1 MRTLRTIL
9 LSVFLVSSAAS
20 AQYKSNLSAKAWTD
34 SVFNSLNGDQ
44 KIAQLM
50 VIRAHSNLG
59 ADHVAKVVS
68 DIKKYN
74 VGALCFFQGGPLRQ
88 ANLTNYYQSI
98 AQTPLM
104 VTIDGEWGLGMRL
117 DSVTKFPYQ
126 LTLGALNDDR
136 LVYKMGVAVGEQC
149 KRIGVHVNYAPVVDI
164 NNNPNNPVIGYR
176 SFGENRDKV
185 SKFGVAYMKGM
196 QDAGI
201 MACAKHFPGHGDVDV
216 DSHFDL
222 PVINKTRQQLDEM
235 ELAPFRAIFKAGVGS
250 VMIAHLYIPS
260 IDNTANKATSISKNN
275 VTDLLRKDMG
285 YEGLAFTDALEMKG
299 VAKYFPGGTIVVEAI
314 IAGNDMLCLPSS
326 VEEAISA
333 VKSAIKDKRLTQ
345 KDIDD
350 KVKKVLM
357 AKYQL
362 GLNKWSPIETANLLN
377 DLNAKTD
384 AIRREVAEQTI
395 TLLSLAKD
403 KASRNDYAD
412 MPLKNARKVAY
423 IGIGTS
429 QLNEFGK
436 RMQQDYNA
444 DVFLFSYKDSA
455 AKAQEILNSVP
466 RDGKYD
472 AIIVGIHDFN
482 NRPANNY
489 NISPAAIDLWKKLN
503 FIKTSTFVFGNVLA
517 SQNFCDAY
525 TLVAAYQDDAI
536 TQQAAAD
543 MVRGSIP
550 FRGTLPV
557 SFCNFKNGQGIA
569 YGSDNPSSVDKF
581 YVVDSI
587 ANDAIAQKAFPGC
600 VVLAAHK
607 GEIVYHKAFG
617 NYQYES
623 SPPMTPESIFDLASV
638 TKISA
643 TTVSVMKLYEQ
654 GKLDLKK
661 TLGDYLPWVR
671 GTDKAGL
678 HIDDILLH
686 QAGLVPFIAFYKET
700 IDSASGSPKPDIYSD
715 KPTPVYSVRVADNIY
730 MRKDW
735 NDTMFSR
742 ILKSPVSPSRKYVY
756 SDNDFIFLG
765 KIVEEL
771 SGMTLD
777 QYVLKTFYS
786 KMGMAS
792 TGFKPRSRF
801 PKDVIVPTETEKH
814 FRRQTTQGDVH
825 DEGASMFGG
834 VAGHAGLF
842 SNAYDLSLLYQ
853 MLLNGG
859 ELNGERYLNPETVKL
874 FTAYQ
879 SDISR
884 RGFGFDKP
892 EKDNATRKD
901 PYPSSLASPE
911 TFGHTG
917 FTGTCVWVDPK
928 YDIVYIFLSNRV
940 YPTRNNNKLGQMLIR
955 GKIQDAIYRAL
966 GIGSNGKAF

>member
-1 MRTLRTIL
+1 MQKLKFLLFFTLLVPFI
-9 LSVFLVSSAAS
+9 SVG
-20 AQYKSNLSAKAWTD
+20 QYRSKLPAREWTD
-34 SVFNSLNGDQ
+34 SVFNSLTEDQ
-44 KIAQLM
+44 RIAQLM

-59 ADHVAKVVS
+59 ADHIAKVVN

-74 VGALCFFQGGPLRQ
+74 VGALCFFQGGPIRQ

-126 LTLGALNDDR
+126 LTLGALQDDK

-216 DSHFDL
+216 DSHYDL

-260 IDNTANKATSISKNN
+260 IDNTQNKATSISKNS

-285 YEGLAFTDALEMKG
+285 YDGLTFTDALEMKG
-299 VAKYFPGGTIVVEAI
+299 VAKYFPGGTIAAEAI

-326 VEEAISA
+326 VDEAIKA
-333 VKSAIKDKRLTQ
+333 VKDAIRDKKLTKEEVDQ
-345 KDIDD
+345 

-362 GLNKWSPIETANLLN
+362 GLNKWTPIETNNLLN

-384 AIRREVAEQTI
+384 LIRREVAEKTI

-412 MPLKNARKVAY
+412 VPLKNAKKVAY

-429 QLNEFGK
+429 QLNEFGR
-436 RMQQDYNA
+436 RMKADYNA
-444 DVFLFSYKDSA
+444 DIFLFSYKDSSS
-455 AKAQEILNSVP
+455 KAEEILRAVP
-466 RDGKYD
+466 KDGKYD
-472 AIIVGIHDFN
+472 AIIIGIHDFN

-503 FIKTSTFVFGNVLA
+503 FIKTATFVFGNVLA
-517 SQNFCDAY
+517 TQNFCDAY
-525 TLVAAYQDDAI
+525 TLAACYQDDDI
-536 TQQAAAD
+536 TQRTAAD
-543 MVRGSIP
+543 ILQGKIP
-550 FRGTLPV
+550 FVGTLPV
-557 SFCNFKNGQGIA
+557 SFCNYKNGAGIA
-569 YGSDNPSSVDKF
+569 SARTIPNDPF

-587 ANDAIAQKAFPGC
+587 ANDAIANKAFPGC

-617 NYQYES
+617 QYQYES
-623 SPPMTPESIFDLASV
+623 SPAMTPESIFDLASV

-654 GKLDLKK
+654 GKLELNK
-661 TLGDYLPWVR
+661 TLGDYLPWVK
-671 GTDKAGL
+671 GTNKEGL
-678 HIDDILLH
+678 RIDDILLH

-700 IDSASGSPKPDIYSD
+700 IDSSTGEPKPAIYSEEPKD
-715 KPTPVYSVRVADNIY
+715 GYNVRVADRIY
-730 MRKDW
+730 LRNDW

-742 ILKSPVSPSRKYVY
+742 ILNSPLGPSNKYVY

-765 KIVEEL
+765 KIVEQL
-771 SGMTLD
+771 SGMSLD
-777 QYVLKTFYS
+777 QYVMKTFYS

-801 PKDVIVPTETEKH
+801 PKDLIVPTETEKH

-859 ELNGERYLNPETVKL
+859 ELNGEKYLNPETIKL
-874 FTAYQ
+874 FTAYH

-892 EKDNATRKD
+892 EKDNNTRKE
-901 PYPSSLASPE
+901 PYPSSLASAE
-911 TFGHTG
+911 AYGHTG

-955 GKIQDAIYRAL
+955 GKIQDAIY
-966 GIGSNGKAF
+966 KAVGVNKE